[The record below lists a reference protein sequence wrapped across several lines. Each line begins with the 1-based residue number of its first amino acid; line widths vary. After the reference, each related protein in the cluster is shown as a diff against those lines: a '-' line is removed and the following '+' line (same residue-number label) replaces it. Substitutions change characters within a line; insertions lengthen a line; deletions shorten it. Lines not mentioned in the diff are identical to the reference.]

1 VTFAPLSRILAGALA
16 AGLCAGTAGLACA
29 NRTPPPP
36 PAGPKLPEELVPQ
49 VVRSFPHD
57 HEAFTQGLLFF
68 EGKLYESTGLQGR
81 SSVRRVDPES
91 GHVEARTELAPQL
104 FGEGLARVGGQ
115 LFQITWRDGRALV
128 WDLGGLKKLR
138 ELSYPGEGWGL
149 CHDGHRL
156 IMSDGSD
163 HLFFRDDASF
173 ARTGDVAVTRA
184 GEPVKKLNELECVGD
199 EVYANVWMTDNIAR
213 IDAKTGA
220 VTGWID
226 ASGLLSRDER
236 LGADVLN
243 GIAFVPERG
252 TFFITGKLWPRMF
265 EVRFVPRAPAPAGE
279 KDKNP

>member
-1 VTFAPLSRILAGALA
+1 VIAALSSGVLASLLA
-16 AGLCAGTAGLACA
+16 FGLFIGSAGLACA
-29 NRTPPPP
+29 NKTPPPP
-36 PAGPKLPEELVPQ
+36 AAGAAAPEELVPQ

-57 HEAFTQGLLFF
+57 REAFTQGLLFF

-81 SSVRRVDPES
+81 SSLRRVDPES
-91 GHVEARTELAPQL
+91 GHVEARSELAPQL

-128 WDLGGLKKLR
+128 WDLSGLKPLR

-163 HLFFRDDASF
+163 HLVFRDDASF
-173 ARTGDVAVTRA
+173 ARVGDVAVARA
-184 GEPVKKLNELECVGD
+184 GEPVKNLNELECVGD
-199 EVYANVWMTDNIAR
+199 VVYANIWRTDNIAR
-213 IDAKTGA
+213 IDPRTGA

-236 LGADVLN
+236 VGADVLN

-252 TFFITGKLWPRMF
+252 TFFITGKLWPRLF
-265 EVRFVPRAPAPAGE
+265 EVRFVPRTPATAAGRH
-279 KDKNP
+279 P